1 MPASNSGKVRI
12 IGGCWKRTNIP
23 VLNADGLR
31 PTGDRQRET
40 LFNWLTF
47 LLGGFEGRSALD
59 MFGGSGALSFE
70 FLSRGGSRAVL
81 CETNRRAA
89 QFIEQTAEKLNAEG
103 LKVIVGNS
111 LTDVRITDSAPYDLV
126 FIDPPFA
133 AELQFKALKRCA
145 PMLASDALVYVES
158 PQEISNE
165 MLASLSLSAV
175 RCLKAGAS
183 YMLLAQKTENPS

>member
-12 IGGCWKRTNIP
+12 IGGRWKRTNIP

-40 LFNWLTF
+40 LFNWLSFF
-47 LLGGFEGRSALD
+47 LGEFDGRSSLD

-70 FLSRGGSRAVL
+70 FLSRGGRRAVL

-89 QFIEQTAEKLNAEG
+89 QFIEQTAAKLSADE
-103 LKVIVGNS
+103 LTVLIGNS
-111 LTDVRITDSAPYDLV
+111 LTDTRVSELSPYDLV

-133 AELQFKALKRCA
+133 ADLQLKAIKRA
-145 PMLASDALVYVES
+145 VPLLAAEGLVYVES
-158 PQEISNE
+158 PQEIPDE
-165 MLASLSLSAV
+165 TLASLSLNAV
-175 RCLKAGAS
+175 RRLKAGTS
-183 YMLLAQKTENPS
+183 CMLLAQKIEVLS

>member
-12 IGGCWKRTNIP
+12 IGGRWKRTNIP

-40 LFNWLTF
+40 LFNWLSF

-70 FLSRGGSRAVL
+70 FLSRDGSRAVL

-89 QFIEQTAEKLNAEG
+89 QFIEQTAEKLHAEG
-103 LKVIVGNS
+103 LTVIVGNA
-111 LTDVRITDSAPYDLV
+111 LTDVRIADFAPYDLA

-133 AELQFKALKRCA
+133 ADLQLKALKRCV
-145 PMLASDALVYVES
+145 PMLASEGLVFVES
-158 PQEISNE
+158 PQEISDE
-165 MLASLSLSAV
+165 VLTSLSLSAI
-175 RCLKAGAS
+175 RRLKAGTS
-183 YMLLAQKTENPS
+183 HMLLAQKSENPS

>member
-12 IGGCWKRTNIP
+12 IGGRWKRTNIP

-40 LFNWLTF
+40 LFNWLSF

-70 FLSRGGSRAVL
+70 FLSRDGSRAVL

-89 QFIEQTAEKLNAEG
+89 QFIEQTAEKLHAEG
-103 LKVIVGNS
+103 LTVIVGNA
-111 LTDVRITDSAPYDLV
+111 LTDCV
-126 FIDPPFA
+126 
-133 AELQFKALKRCA
+133 
-145 PMLASDALVYVES
+145 PMLASEGLVYVES
-158 PQEISNE
+158 PQEISDE
-165 MLASLSLSAV
+165 VLTSLSLSAI
-175 RCLKAGAS
+175 RRLKAGTS
-183 YMLLAQKTENPS
+183 HMLLAQKSENPS

>member
-12 IGGCWKRTNIP
+12 IGGRWKRTNIP

-40 LFNWLTF
+40 LFNWLSF

-70 FLSRGGSRAVL
+70 FLSRDGSRAVL

-89 QFIEQTAEKLNAEG
+89 QK
-103 LKVIVGNS
+103 
-111 LTDVRITDSAPYDLV
+111 D
-126 FIDPPFA
+126 
-133 AELQFKALKRCA
+133 
-145 PMLASDALVYVES
+145 
-158 PQEISNE
+158 
-165 MLASLSLSAV
+165 
-175 RCLKAGAS
+175 
-183 YMLLAQKTENPS
+183 

>member
-12 IGGCWKRTNIP
+12 IGGRWKRTNIP

-40 LFNWLTF
+40 LFNWLSF

-70 FLSRGGSRAVL
+70 FLSRDGSRAVL

-89 QFIEQTAEKLNAEG
+89 QFIEQTAEKLHAEG
-103 LKVIVGNS
+103 LTVIVGF
-111 LTDVRITDSAPYDLV
+111 APYDLA

-133 AELQFKALKRCA
+133 ADLQLKALKRCV
-145 PMLASDALVYVES
+145 PMLASEGLVYVES
-158 PQEISNE
+158 PQEISDE
-165 MLASLSLSAV
+165 VLTSLSLSAI
-175 RCLKAGAS
+175 RRLKAGTS
-183 YMLLAQKTENPS
+183 HMLLAQKSENPS